1 MLLFSLSETAHG
13 RSLLLTQLYRL
24 PNFRKQ
30 LMVDPIII
38 LGEEKDVHLT
48 DNYSFH
54 MIGSEALLH
63 FHQMRNATKPQSKNT
78 KCGVL
83 LSPFDERTS
92 VFFLWAVTLFPTEMH
107 NAIHSRKY
115 LNNHV

>member
-1 MLLFSLSETAHG
+1 MLLISLSETAHG

-63 FHQMRNATKPQSKNT
+63 FHQMRNAT
-78 KCGVL
+78 
-83 LSPFDERTS
+83 
-92 VFFLWAVTLFPTEMH
+92 
-107 NAIHSRKY
+107 
-115 LNNHV
+115 